1 VYTEGVLSVAVTT
14 IEANPTHT
22 LCFDSTL
29 YTSPILD
36 LLLANVP
43 LEWHFD
49 LRLGLQEA
57 LVNAV
62 KHGNKL
68 DRSLKVTVDF
78 FVASESYHWVV
89 KDQGSEIHNLPDKH
103 ILDKQFSQTPCC
115 ESECGRGIY
124 IMLQVFDF
132 VHWNQHERK
141 LHLLKQIHSSNS
153 FSDSSSNSSPNSAIS
168 SFQSHPSPSLSVAC

>member
-1 VYTEGVLSVAVTT
+1 MTVTT
-14 IEANPTHT
+14 IETNTTHT
-22 LCFDSTL
+22 FCFDSTL

-43 LEWHFD
+43 TEWHFD

-57 LVNAV
+57 LINAV

-68 DRSLKVTVDF
+68 DQSLKVTIDF

-89 KDQGSEIHNLPDKH
+89 KDQGSEIHNLF
-103 ILDKQFSQTPCC
+103 DKQISQTPCC

-124 IMLQVFDF
+124 IMLQVFDY

-141 LHLLKQIHSSNS
+141 LHLYKQIHSSNS
-153 FSDSSSNSSPNSAIS
+153 SSDSAFSDSAFNSAIS
-168 SFQSHPSPSLSVAC
+168 SLKSHANPSLSMVC